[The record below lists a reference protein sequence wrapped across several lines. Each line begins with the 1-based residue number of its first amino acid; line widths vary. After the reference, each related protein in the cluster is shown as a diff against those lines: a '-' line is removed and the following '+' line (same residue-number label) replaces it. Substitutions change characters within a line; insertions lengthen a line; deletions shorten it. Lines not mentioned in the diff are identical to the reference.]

1 MISRTLITNA
11 LLHANRLSVWG
22 FFLKKLN
29 QASLCGNQFPNP
41 QCQPSVA
48 LCVQGPCHKPDLFVL
63 PDWSWAPGSGEKR
76 EETPAGET
84 KSSKGKFSRRVLYMS
99 KAIFLRSCKF
109 LIFYIF
115 LNLGKGDITIESC
128 FQLTSGVLWS
138 PPMYF
143 VIKCFCK
150 CVKCIIIVLPLES
163 LRLRLDRHQE
173 KKKTTKS

>member
-1 MISRTLITNA
+1 MGLFKEIKPSISPWQSIPKSSVPPLSSFVCAGTLSDPE
-11 LLHANRLSVWG
+11 LLE
-22 FFLKKLN
+22 
-29 QASLCGNQFPNP
+29 
-41 QCQPSVA
+41 
-48 LCVQGPCHKPDLFVL
+48 
-63 PDWSWAPGSGEKR
+63 SGEKR

-84 KSSKGKFSRRVLYMS
+84 KSSKGKVLTACS
-99 KAIFLRSCKF
+99 LHVQAIFLRSCKF

-115 LNLGKGDITIESC
+115 LNLGKADMIIESC
-128 FQLTSGVLWS
+128 FQPTSRVLWS

-173 KKKTTKS
+173 KKTKQT